1 MTENPGMGVN
11 AGQPHRYRTD
21 HWKGMSQTQLEHIS
35 QFQSLQV
42 QENQARRQAEQHED
56 AQEAQFQAAVVGQ
69 LTVNQHNKGVAI
81 RQKNLEV
88 KSYLESQSQEKK
100 SRDEQIRNLY
110 TNDPTEA
117 YFN

>member
-1 MTENPGMGVN
+1 M
-11 AGQPHRYRTD
+11 
-21 HWKGMSQTQLEHIS
+21 
-35 QFQSLQV
+35 
-42 QENQARRQAEQHED
+42 
-56 AQEAQFQAAVVGQ
+56 GQ

-117 YFN
+117 YFNQFGTSHR